1 MECDSASGT
10 GSIKEQTMTINMPT
24 LFRRSI
30 LRKLSLALFVLSAAS
45 SALAQTET
53 GTSGNWWNPSPDG
66 IRESGKLSELAA
78 KKKVYVLT
86 SFTDARTITEPSPTR
101 IGDIQRA
108 VLEALSV
115 YKDLHVVSV
124 PSQADFAI
132 RVLATVTTDTGD
144 RLPNLSLALDPSTA
158 VAVEVMVLIPGSK
171 RPDGTSRSRV
181 VWESSIANAQVE
193 AQAATRSTVDG
204 FLWELSKQKERA
216 ATKSK

>member
-1 MECDSASGT
+1 M
-10 GSIKEQTMTINMPT
+10 IINKSS
-24 LFRRSI
+24 LFRRSL
-30 LRKLSLALFVLSAAS
+30 LRVLSPALFVLTSAIAV
-45 SALAQTET
+45 LAQTET
-53 GTSGNWWNPSPDG
+53 ATSGNWWNPSPDKTN
-66 IRESGKLSELAA
+66 ESGKFSELVL
-78 KKKVYVLT
+78 KKKVYVIV
-86 SFTDARTITEPSPTR
+86 SFKDARTITEPSPTQ
-101 IGDIQRA
+101 IGDVLRA

-115 YKDLHVVSV
+115 YKDLQVVSV

-132 RVLATVTTDTGD
+132 RVLATATTDTSD

-216 ATKSK
+216 AAKSR

>member
-1 MECDSASGT
+1 M
-10 GSIKEQTMTINMPT
+10 IINKSS
-24 LFRRSI
+24 LFRRSL
-30 LRKLSLALFVLSAAS
+30 LRVWSPALFVLS
-45 SALAQTET
+45 SAIAVLAQTET
-53 GTSGNWWNPSPDG
+53 ATSGNWWNPSPDRV
-66 IRESGKLSELAA
+66 RESGKLSELAS
-78 KKKVYVLT
+78 KKKVYVVA
-86 SFTDARTITEPSPTR
+86 SFTDARSITEPSPTR
-101 IGDIQRA
+101 IGDVQRA

-115 YKDLHVVSV
+115 YKDLQVVPV

-132 RVLATVTTDTGD
+132 RVLATATTDTGD

-158 VAVEVMVLIPGSK
+158 VAVEIMVLIPGSK